1 MTNLNVGKP
10 LSRVDGQLKV
20 TGRAT
25 YAAENNVP
33 GLVYAVIVGST
44 ISKGTITAMDTG
56 PASRAPGVIKVF
68 THRTL
73 TKLPYP
79 PHHTVC
85 DPPGERLH
93 VMADASVK
101 FFGEPVALVVAAT
114 LEQAEHAVSLV
125 EVDYKAEPAITEVGD
140 PRAVPVASAYPDY
153 SRGDADADF
162 AKAEIKIDRTYSIA
176 REHHNAMELPS
187 TIARWDGP
195 KLTLWDKTQWVQG
208 TAEYVA
214 FCFGIDPADVRV
226 ISPFVGGAFGSGS
239 RAWPHEVLAAQA
251 ARQLARPVKLVLTRK
266 QMYTS
271 IGYRPASRQRLAL
284 GSTRDGRIT
293 SLIHESRTE
302 TSQYEQHSD
311 AIPEL
316 PRMLYAAPN
325 MRSQY
330 RLVPVDSNTPTW
342 MRGPGEAPS
351 AFALESAVDELA
363 HELKMDPL
371 ELRLRNE
378 PATDPFQRAPFS
390 MRRLTDCYHVGAEK
404 FGWSERSATPRARK
418 EGDLLIGMG
427 MAAAGYYAYR
437 VPANA
442 FARINADGTAVVAS
456 ATSDIGPGTYTS
468 MTQLSSDALG
478 LPMDR
483 VTFQLGDSTLPMSPV
498 EAGAK
503 TMASVGS
510 AVQLTCEMLR
520 DSFIRMASVDP
531 ASPLYRARP
540 DQVTVHNGRLQWT
553 NDPARGETY
562 RSILG
567 RHGRSQLEV
576 HNGYTP
582 GDEVDKYSTWA
593 YGAVFAEVSVDED
606 LGLVRIRR
614 IFAAY
619 EAGKIIS
626 PKMAHSQA
634 IGGMVGGIGMALL
647 ESTSVDPR
655 DGRVTGASLADYLVP
670 VNADVPQLDA
680 VFVDS
685 PDTKADPIAVKGLGE
700 VVIVGVPAAIANAV
714 FNATGKRMTQLP
726 ITLDQLL

>member
-1 MTNLNVGKP
+1 MSNVGKP
-10 LSRVDGQLKV
+10 LSRVDGRLKV

-25 YAAENNVP
+25 YAAEHDVP
-33 GLVYAVIVGST
+33 GVLYAVIVGST
-44 ISKGTITAMDTG
+44 ISKGTITAIDTG
-56 PASRAPGVIKVF
+56 AASRAPGVTAVF
-68 THRTL
+68 THLDL

-93 VMADASVK
+93 VMADATVK
-101 FFGEPVALVVAAT
+101 FFGEPVALVVART
-114 LEQAEHAVSLV
+114 LEEAEHAVSLV
-125 EVDYKAEPAITEVGD
+125 DVQYATEPAVTDMTD
-140 PRAVPVASAYPDY
+140 PRAIPIPSPWYDDY
-153 SRGDADADF
+153 ARGDADATF
-162 AKAEIKIDRTYSIA
+162 ASAEVKLDHTYTIA

-187 TIARWDGP
+187 VIARWNGP

-208 TAEYVA
+208 TGEYVA
-214 FCFGIDPADVRV
+214 FCFGIDVADVRV

-251 ARQLARPVKLVLTRK
+251 ARQLSCPVKLVLTRK
-266 QMYTS
+266 QMYTG
-271 IGYRPASRQRLAL
+271 IGCRPASSQRLAL

-293 SLIHESRTE
+293 ALIHESRTE
-302 TSQYEQHSD
+302 TSRYEQHSD

-316 PRMLYAAPN
+316 PRMLYGVPN

-330 RLVPVDSNTPTW
+330 RLIPVDSNTPTW

-351 AFALESAVDELA
+351 AFALECAVDELA
-363 HELKMDPL
+363 HELGIDPI

-378 PATDPFQRAPFS
+378 PATDPFMRVPFS
-390 MRRLTDCYHVGAEK
+390 MRRLTECYRAGAEG
-404 FGWSERSATPRARK
+404 FGWSKRSAMPRSRR
-418 EGDLLIGMG
+418 EGKLLIGMG
-427 MAAAGYYAYR
+427 MAAAGYYSYR
-437 VPANA
+437 VDADA
-442 FARINADGTAVVAS
+442 SARIDVDGTAVVAS

-468 MTQLSSDALG
+468 MTQLSADALG
-478 LPMDR
+478 LPMGR
-483 VTFQLGDSTLPMSPV
+483 VTFRLGDSALPMSPV
-498 EAGAK
+498 EAGSK

-510 AVQLTCEMLR
+510 AVQLACEMLV
-520 DSFIRMASVDP
+520 DSFVRTASVDP
-531 ASPLYRARP
+531 ASPLHGARP
-540 DQVTVHNGRLQWT
+540 DQVSVRDGRLMWT
-553 NDPARGETY
+553 DDPARGETY
-562 RSILG
+562 QDILR
-567 RHGRSQLEV
+567 RHGRGHLEV
-576 HNGYTP
+576 TNGYRP

-593 YGAVFAEVSVDED
+593 YGAVFAEVSVDEE

-614 IFAAY
+614 MFSAY

-647 ESTSVDPR
+647 ESTSVDHR

-680 VFVDS
+680 VLVNA

-714 FNATGKRMTQLP
+714 FNATGRRTTRLP
-726 ITLDQLL
+726 ITLDQLM